1 MRRDSHA
8 GKSSSS
14 SARALICSRSQLI
27 TRCHLVRFEWMVFFC
42 TPSLSSLE
50 VTNTAKSFCAPT
62 AAVREDSAAAPP
74 PAASQGDA
82 RGGSSGSSHSAE
94 QPKPAECRDAV
105 GRRRAALSQDLARL
119 GRRGPPAALARPL
132 PTRSAE
138 STKRSTSAV
147 GGRRVWSQLTS
158 PPSRGSPC
166 SSCQRRLKERLRARC
181 APHRAVGRL

>member
-1 MRRDSHA
+1 MFGA
-8 GKSSSS
+8 
-14 SARALICSRSQLI
+14 AA
-27 TRCHLVRFEWMVFFC
+27 
-42 TPSLSSLE
+42 
-50 VTNTAKSFCAPT
+50 
-62 AAVREDSAAAPP
+62 AAVQADSAAAPP

-147 GGRRVWSQLTS
+147 GGRRVWSHHVASVAWLTMFIVS
-158 PPSRGSPC
+158 APA
-166 SSCQRRLKERLRARC
+166 QRARTSEVRPASC
-181 APHRAVGRL
+181 RWRCNSVSFPPWSFFLRVSFYLVTPHPILTPE